1 MRANPAPVAEL
12 LIMAGLFFGSVC
24 FDLTTVIAPRVL
36 RDNDSIRGAV
46 ERFTD
51 EACMRLRYDDR
62 FIEAPVLSVGEEG
75 RVETASLIQEHEQ
88 GDLEGLA
95 REYREP
101 APVELK
107 VRATA
112 PPPHRYFASLIR
124 PRPEP
129 ADPPALAS
137 SRSR

>member
-1 MRANPAPVAEL
+1 MRANPAPAAEL

-24 FDLTTVIAPRVL
+24 FDVTTVITPHVL
-36 RDNDSIRGAV
+36 RDNYSIRGAV

-51 EACMRLRYDDR
+51 EASMRLRYDDR

-88 GDLEGLA
+88 GDLEGLT
-95 REYREP
+95 REYRKP
-101 APVELK
+101 APVELRFR
-107 VRATA
+107 VA
-112 PPPHRYFASLIR
+112 PPPAHRYFASLIP

-129 ADPPALAS
+129 ADPLALAS